1 MPDINQF
8 TPQMKEAF
16 NSLPVF
22 VQETIMQ
29 SAAKIDTLDE
39 LERVSKQITKSAK
52 NKQYPRRMGSGI

>member
-52 NKQYPRRMGSGI
+52 NN